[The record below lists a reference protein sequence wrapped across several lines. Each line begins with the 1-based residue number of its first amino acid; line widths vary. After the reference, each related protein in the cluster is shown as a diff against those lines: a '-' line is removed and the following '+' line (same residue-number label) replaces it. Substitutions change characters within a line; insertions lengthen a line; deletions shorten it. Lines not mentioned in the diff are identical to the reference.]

1 MWAVM
6 LSSSRTHPAFVQSRA
21 MFRMVTLVPGP
32 GFQQESLTDFIPD
45 QYVRQETAFS
55 NVKIFMSKGTVQKE
69 EERHGLNVFQE

>member
-1 MWAVM
+1 
-6 LSSSRTHPAFVQSRA
+6 

-45 QYVRQETAFS
+45 QYVWQETAFS

-69 EERHGLNVFQE
+69 EERNGLNVFQE